1 LTCALLNSTVQNLLD
16 PLRVDVEEYIPLENT
31 FSYEGAPRPRNE
43 DIHDTFS
50 RAGTIK
56 VVGAERR
63 MSASVF
69 ALQIGG
75 FSSTYPS
82 LNHIPD
88 DQYSSQPVSA
98 LKVAKVGLLLR
109 KDITLD
115 IGKRPKTGKWRS
127 WSAILTS
134 SQVLLFRDHVWATS
148 LQEQMRDRNKRFL
161 IPPAP
166 LRKPD
171 EVLPL
176 KGSIAL
182 HDRTH
187 DKV

>member
-1 LTCALLNSTVQNLLD
+1 MACALLNSTGQNLLD
-16 PLRVDVEEYIPLENT
+16 PLRVDVEEYIPLENP

-43 DIHDTFS
+43 DIHETFS

-63 MSASVF
+63 MSTSVF

-75 FSSTYPS
+75 FSSPYPS
-82 LNHIPD
+82 LDLPD
-88 DQYSSQPVSA
+88 HQHSSQQVSA
-98 LKVAKVGLLLR
+98 LKVVKAGLLIR

-127 WSAILTS
+127 WSVILTN
-134 SQVLLFRDHVWATS
+134 SQMLLFRDQAWATS
-148 LQEQMRDRNKRFL
+148 LQEQMRDRNRRVL
-161 IPPAP
+161 VPPAP

-176 KGSIAL
+176 KGSIVL
-182 HDRTH
+182 LDRTH